1 MFQSLKYT
9 VLGGALVL
17 ATSASA
23 ATEAS
28 SFKVAFVDLQDALQ
42 SVDAGKE
49 AKKQLEKEM
58 NAKRQLLEKT
68 QANLQKETEEFD
80 KKAAIMNETARAQK
94 QQEIQKKIAEFQ
106 KSYGESQMELQK
118 RERELTKPIIDELR
132 TIVEGIGK
140 AQTFNLILEKNE
152 GAVLYAQDGKDLT
165 KDVISAFNDRKKGK
179 KK

>member
-1 MFQSLKYT
+1 MYRGLTLSI
-9 VLGGALVL
+9 VVGALLL
-17 ATSASA
+17 ASSVQAVAETP
-23 ATEAS
+23 
-28 SFKVAFVDLQDALQ
+28 SFKVAYVDLQDALQ
-42 SVDAGKE
+42 SVDAGKQ
-49 AKKQLEKEM
+49 AKQQLEKEM
-58 NAKRQLLEKT
+58 TAKRQNLEKT
-68 QANLQKETEEFD
+68 QAALQKETEEFD

-140 AQTFNLILEKNE
+140 AQTFNLIFEKNE
-152 GAVLYAQDGKDLT
+152 GAVLYVQDGKDLT
-165 KDVISAFNDRKKGK
+165 KEVIEAYNSRKKGK